1 MRAAILSALV
11 DHPKAVITV
20 LLVALTVLAGIGI
33 YRAGE
38 NAQSAKD
45 QAAAKVAERRAD
57 SAMAWDFRQL
67 ATVKAQNDSLRT
79 RADSLPVVVAKK
91 RTAASLVNSRLV
103 LHGDTAKV
111 STDTGVV
118 AIPIPDVLTRQL
130 AAMRLV
136 NDSLVI
142 AMDRQ
147 HEADTA
153 LIRGLTQQ
161 VAVDSAVQT
170 EYRKQLASVEAELA
184 ADEAKPKHSG
194 VVAFLVGVG
203 TALAGVVILV
213 VVH

>member
-1 MRAAILSALV
+1 MNTIVTALV
-11 DHPKAVITV
+11 DHPRMIITIACLV
-20 LLVALTVLAGIGI
+20 LVALIEVAV
-33 YRAGE
+33 YRAGG
-38 NAQSAKD
+38 NAVAARMQSEQAIAKH
-45 QAAAKVAERRAD
+45 KSD

-67 ATVKAQNDSLRT
+67 ATVKAQNDSLRA
-79 RADSLPVVVAKK
+79 RSDSLASVVAHR
-91 RTAASLVNSRLV
+91 RTSASLVNSRLV

-118 AIPIPDVLTRQL
+118 AIPIPNVLTRQL

-184 ADEAKPKHSG
+184 ANEAKPKHSG
-194 VVAFLVGVG
+194 VVAFLAGVG
-203 TALAGVVILV
+203 TALVVVVVLV